1 MTDYKREMPEIE
13 EFVDWLYDRADH
25 ELPPTRVLREVL
37 SLAYLKGQST
47 KSTQPEGESNPCVVR
62 WGQSMMVVET
72 LADVDALAEVLRHSL
87 SFKEPSTP
95 QLLTPRDDA

>member
-1 MTDYKREMPEIE
+1 MKRLTMEERIE
-13 EFVDWLYDRADH
+13 NLFSFLYMDEEEWDREFLDQVKAAA
-25 ELPPTRVLREVL
+25 LRGC
-37 SLAYLKGQST
+37 A
-47 KSTQPEGESNPCVVR
+47 QPEGESNPCVVR